1 MTARWFSS
9 LVAGVLLATCAANAQ
24 GLLGLATLAKDLV
37 FPGAPSSAAAVDG
50 SRMASLKPNGPG
62 PFPAIVLH
70 HQCVG
75 LHTLN
80 GGPNRSMGTWAQ
92 AAVRQGYV
100 VLLINSLGQR
110 GVNSVCDESK
120 NGVNF
125 PRGVRDAMQGA
136 DYLRTLPYVDKK
148 RIAHVGFSW
157 GAMVA
162 LLGSSSDLRGALPG
176 SEGFAAT
183 VAVYPGCFTIK
194 PTNGTPPFEIVRN
207 RIDHPVLVLMGDKD
221 VETPADE
228 CVRKLQAAK
237 EAGAPFEWYVFQ
249 NATHC
254 WDCEHLNGTSRTRRG
269 INITYRFNPSVTE
282 DTRRRVFEFLEKTWT
297 AGRTTGRE

>member
-1 MTARWFSS
+1 MTTRLLGALAAS
-9 LVAGVLLATCAANAQ
+9 LVLVSSAASAQ
-24 GLLGLATLAKDLV
+24 GLLGLATQAKDLT
-37 FPGAPSSAAAVDG
+37 FPTSPSTTADG
-50 SRMASLKPNGPG
+50 SRMVLLKPDGPG
-62 PFPAIVLH
+62 PFPAVVLH
-70 HQCVG
+70 HQCPG
-75 LHTLN
+75 LHTLD
-80 GGPNRSMGTWAQ
+80 GRPNRSMGDWAE
-92 AAVRQGYV
+92 AAVRRGYV
-100 VLLINSLGQR
+100 VLLIDSLRQR
-110 GVNSVCDESK
+110 NVDSVCEESK

-162 LLGSSSDLRGALPG
+162 LLGSSGDLRGALPG
-176 SEGFAAT
+176 SEGFAAS
-183 VAVYPGCFTIK
+183 VAMYPGCFTIT

-221 VETPADE
+221 TETPADE

-237 EAGAPFEWYVFQ
+237 ETGAPFEWYVFP

-269 INITYRFNPSVTE
+269 IKITYRFNAGVTE
-282 DTRRRVFEFLEKTWT
+282 DTRRRVFEFLDRTW
-297 AGRTTGRE
+297 ATGRAKQ